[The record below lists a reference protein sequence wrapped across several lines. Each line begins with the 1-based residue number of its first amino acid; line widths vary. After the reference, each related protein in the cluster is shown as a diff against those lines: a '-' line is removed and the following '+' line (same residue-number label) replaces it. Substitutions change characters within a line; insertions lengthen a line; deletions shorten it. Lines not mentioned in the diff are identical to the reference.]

1 MLHFRYAGKTVRE
14 ENKNPFKEFHLL
26 KSVAGSKEQWE
37 KHVILTERWYDSKPR
52 PEIPTETIKN
62 NPEVKASNNLI
73 FLGCFVGCESHRVWQ
88 NNFTNK
94 TLMSRFHVDTPQAL
108 CLLNQIS
115 HLNETQHIN
124 RDSYAAYHY

>member
-1 MLHFRYAGKTVRE
+1 MRE

-26 KSVAGSKEQWE
+26 KSVAGRKEQWE

-88 NNFTNK
+88 K
-94 TLMSRFHVDTPQAL
+94 TLLIRLL
-108 CLLNQIS
+108 CPGFMWTLHKLFV
-115 HLNETQHIN
+115 
-124 RDSYAAYHY
+124 Y